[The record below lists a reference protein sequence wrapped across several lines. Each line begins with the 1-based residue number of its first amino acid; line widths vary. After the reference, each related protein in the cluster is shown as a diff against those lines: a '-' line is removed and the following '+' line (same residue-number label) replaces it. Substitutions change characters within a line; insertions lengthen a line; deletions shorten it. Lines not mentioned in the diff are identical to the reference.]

1 MRWMRRWIVAL
12 MFVPT
17 MAQAGIS
24 IDPYVSI
31 RSTKAIKPVTGNKS
45 QETEQTKQRQE
56 AGIRGSLKFFRLFG
70 LMASVGQSKVT
81 TTAKTQDAKDEYGE
95 IDYAKDLNASTDDP
109 ESELKTTETQ
119 RNARLTAFIDPGF
132 WIFILRARAGVTATQ
147 RILNVEETGK
157 DKVTKIFGPTYK
169 PHSGFGFG
177 VRFTPR
183 MYAMAEYN
191 FFHYKFP
198 EIEPFERE
206 VALSF
211 SISL

>member
-1 MRWMRRWIVAL
+1 MRWMRGWIVAL
-12 MFVPT
+12 MFAPT

-31 RSTKAIKPVTGNKS
+31 RSTKAIKPVAGNKT
-45 QETEQTKQRQE
+45 QESEQTKQRQE
-56 AGIRGSLKFFRLFG
+56 AGVRGSLKFFRLFG

-81 TTAKTQDAKDEYGE
+81 TTAKTQEAKDEYAE

-109 ESELKTTETQ
+109 ESEIKTTETQ

-157 DKVTKIFGPTYK
+157 DKVTKTFGPTYK

-183 MYAMAEYN
+183 IYAMAEYN

-211 SISL
+211 SVSL